1 MNADIDRDRGV
12 LTPADRGYL
21 LGETEM
27 SHEQSK
33 RNAEARIRNRI
44 REGIVDFDL
53 LVHSLDR
60 KDRRQVFESAT
71 DDDETFV
78 DGVTA
83 MLSFAYIGLKEQG
96 VDFERVLVPAVSG
109 AERAYGI
116 DQQSANVTVD
126 VEFDVETTVE
136 ARLDGIA
143 ERLDDGD
150 PVAPR
155 ELFSLVMEGERA
167 LDDYERITLRLEDEG
182 DRAHVTRL
190 AEYLDAD
197 VRYRNDALAVLRL
210 DAE

>member
-1 MNADIDRDRGV
+1 MNTDIDRDRGV
-12 LTPADRGYL
+12 LTPADRAYL
-21 LGETEM
+21 LGEAEM

-33 RNAEARIRNRI
+33 RNAEARIRGRI
-44 REGIVDFDL
+44 REGILDFDL
-53 LVHSLDR
+53 LTHHLDR
-60 KDRRQVFESAT
+60 KDRRQIFERAT
-71 DDDETFV
+71 DDEAFL
-78 DGVTA
+78 DGITA

-96 VDFERVLVPAVSG
+96 VGFERALVPAIEG

-143 ERLDDGD
+143 DRLDAGD

-167 LDDYERITLRLEDEG
+167 LGDYDRITLRLETDE
-182 DRAHVTRL
+182 DRDHVDRL

-197 VRYRNDALAVLRL
+197 VRYRGDELAVLRL
-210 DAE
+210 DEA

>member
-1 MNADIDRDRGV
+1 MNTDIDRDRGV
-12 LTPADRGYL
+12 LTPADRAYL

-60 KDRRQVFESAT
+60 KDRRQIFESTA
-71 DDDETFV
+71 DDETFV

-96 VDFERVLVPAVSG
+96 VDFDRVLVPAISG

-116 DQQSANVTVD
+116 DQRSANVTVD

-167 LDDYERITLRLEDEG
+167 LADYDRITLRLDDED

-197 VRYRNDALAVLRL
+197 VTYRNDALAVLCL
-210 DAE
+210 DEE

>member
-1 MNADIDRDRGV
+1 MNTDIDRDRGI
-12 LTPADRGYL
+12 LTPADRAYL
-21 LGETEM
+21 LGEAEM

-33 RNAEARIRNRI
+33 RNAEARIRDRI

-60 KDRRQVFESAT
+60 RDRRQVFERAT
-71 DDDETFV
+71 DEETFL
-78 DGVTA
+78 DGITA

-96 VDFERVLVPAVSG
+96 VDFERALVPAIEG

-167 LDDYERITLRLEDEG
+167 LDDYERISLRLDDED
-182 DRAHVTRL
+182 DRAHVDRL
-190 AEYLDAD
+190 AEYLDAE

-210 DAE
+210 DAA